1 MIEIDDDQETN
12 LSGFYGEPY
21 RNWWVLES
29 PNQFVVII
37 SRIPGQEHT
46 VEATTSSLKITWTME
61 APTVDAIMNFSDF
74 TAEDIFKQIC
84 VRHVGTLEFSVKEG
98 NLQIDQDKWKI
109 IHEPSS
115 KKAPVAYS
123 YQRKAPLRKAEVP
136 FNKKLLKDFV
146 VFLSLCVFIG
156 NSHTPLAVNFSAFI

>member
-46 VEATTSSLKITWTME
+46 VASSLKITWTME

-84 VRHVGTLEFSVKEG
+84 IRHVGTLEFSVKEG

-109 IHEPSS
+109 VHEPSS
-115 KKAPVAYS
+115 KKVPVAYS
-123 YQRKAPLRKAEVP
+123 YFKIPKESAI
-136 FNKKLLKDFV
+136 KKSRSSFQ
-146 VFLSLCVFIG
+146 
-156 NSHTPLAVNFSAFI
+156 

>member
-37 SRIPGQEHT
+37 SRIPGHT
-46 VEATTSSLKITWTME
+46 VEATTSSLKISWTME

-74 TAEDIFKQIC
+74 TAEDIFKQKC
-84 VRHVGTLEFSVKEG
+84 VQE
-98 NLQIDQDKWKI
+98 
-109 IHEPSS
+109 
-115 KKAPVAYS
+115 
-123 YQRKAPLRKAEVP
+123 
-136 FNKKLLKDFV
+136 
-146 VFLSLCVFIG
+146 
-156 NSHTPLAVNFSAFI
+156 LAGVSMKFRQYFETKRTK